1 MYITNSSLKHDC
13 NSQEIKSLVPVL
25 FFANLQKKK
34 KTNNDNK
41 EKKTKQYSK
50 YYNNK
55 RGVFLYLL
63 QTMNLVLHL

>member
-34 KTNNDNK
+34 DKQRQQRKKNKTI
-41 EKKTKQYSK
+41 QQ
-50 YYNNK
+50 
-55 RGVFLYLL
+55 VL
-63 QTMNLVLHL
+63 Q